1 MCPADQLLLPLH
13 WKVPERVVNLRVNL
27 RQLEAVSAAL
37 HLDDGVWHGSNDLL
51 ETSVRSDR
59 SPCGALFLKQKS
71 VHATNNEVVTPVTL
85 RERESGGKKVCCG
98 GGTAQSCQRS

>member
-13 WKVPERVVNLRVNL
+13 WKVPERVVNLRGNL
-27 RQLEAVSAAL
+27 PQLEAVSAAL